1 MTTPDDKT
9 LTSLYCGRAGKI
21 VPLVGGLCRAC
32 DGPAREGDGTHQPVT
47 PRLLKRLGYVT
58 TPLPD
63 AAARGTAGRRVLCV
77 DNRASRNLAVFLLK
91 RAGFEVSTAGSVTS
105 ATESARGAGFDL
117 YLVNHKLLRA
127 AGGGEL
133 CDRLRAATPHSPI
146 LFYSTVTY
154 PFRRRE
160 AGRGRGGPAEPVSV
174 TEVAGAVS
182 EALGG
187 RAHARTVL
195 APRETGEA
203 RGRRLSTGAK
213 VLAGVAGLAA
223 ALLLGALAQARRAAS
238 SPAAAGSR
246 EP

>member
-1 MTTPDDKT
+1 MRTLDDKAV
-9 LTSLYCGRAGKI
+9 TSLYCGRAGRI
-21 VPLVGGLCRAC
+21 VPLADGFCRAC
-32 DGPAREGDGTHQPVT
+32 DEPAREDDGRHQRVT

-58 TPLPD
+58 TPLPG
-63 AAARGTAGRRVLCV
+63 AARGAARRRVLCI
-77 DNRASRNLAVFLLK
+77 DNRASRNLAVFLLR
-91 RAGFEVSTAGSVTS
+91 RAGFEVSTADSVIS
-105 ATESARGAGFDL
+105 ATETARGAGFDL
-117 YLVNHKLLRA
+117 YLVNHKLLRG

-187 RAHARTVL
+187 RAPSRPGPASL
-195 APRETGEA
+195 ATGDA
-203 RGRRLSTGAK
+203 RGGGLSTGAK
-213 VLAGVAGLAA
+213 VLVGAAGLAAA
-223 ALLLGALAQARRAAS
+223 ALLLGALAHARRDALP
-238 SPAAAGSR
+238 PAGL
-246 EP
+246 

>member
-1 MTTPDDKT
+1 MTTPDDKA
-9 LTSLYCGRAGKI
+9 LTSLYCGQAGRI
-21 VPLVGGLCRAC
+21 VALAGELCRAC
-32 DGPAREGDGTHQPVT
+32 DGPAREGDGRHQRVT

-63 AAARGTAGRRVLCV
+63 AAARGANRRRVLCI

-91 RAGFEVSTAGSVTS
+91 RAGFEVSTVGSIRS

-117 YLVNHKLLRA
+117 YLVNHKLLRG
-127 AGGGEL
+127 AGGGDL

-160 AGRGRGGPAEPVSV
+160 AGRGRGGASGPISV

-187 RAHARTVL
+187 RARADVEHIVAGDARS
-195 APRETGEA
+195 
-203 RGRRLSTGAK
+203 RGLSTGVK
-213 VLAGVAGLAA
+213 VLAGVAGLVAA
-223 ALLLGALAQARRAAS
+223 ALLLGSLAQARRAAP
-238 SPAAAGSR
+238 SPTAL
-246 EP
+246 